1 MYIQFK
7 CKFERIKFLISNLHQ
22 VMKEGNMMNLKN
34 MDVHVKWGGVH
45 LGNDGDYET
54 KYFEEGVQYTAMG
67 KF

>member
-1 MYIQFK
+1 
-7 CKFERIKFLISNLHQ
+7 
-22 VMKEGNMMNLKN
+22 MKEGNMMNLKN